1 MATAQ
6 QLDFFQHHL
15 QDLQAMVPM
24 EDAKA
29 KRKEDQESKASMK
42 RRRQAARQGKPD
54 EAPPRKASLEETV
67 QMLARLSLRHEDMLN
82 RIKSSV
88 GYVLY
93 LQPQSGLL
101 QILYR
106 TSQEWKQQKESP
118 TGVQSSL
125 RLLMLGMF
133 LRAIKLQAEG
143 AKQQQVQTDM
153 QNKGLMKEGKWVYRR
168 WNNQAKQLET
178 DNSREAATPE
188 LMITHLDTLLTL
200 MSPENVT
207 KFSATRPLA
216 EEVLPDAKTTV
227 LLLELAVADSTTL
240 KMKESLAA
248 LAGSGLMETI
258 HAQMKMDTL
267 RRSGLAEKLS
277 TQARFYPLRLHA
289 SVCSMHCCS

>member
-1 MATAQ
+1 
-6 QLDFFQHHL
+6 
-15 QDLQAMVPM
+15 
-24 EDAKA
+24 
-29 KRKEDQESKASMK
+29 
-42 RRRQAARQGKPD
+42 
-54 EAPPRKASLEETV
+54 
-67 QMLARLSLRHEDMLN
+67 MLARLSLRHEDMLN

-93 LQPQSGLL
+93 LQPHSGLL

-178 DNSREAATPE
+178 DTSREAATQE
-188 LMITHLDTLLTL
+188 LMIMHLDTLLAL